1 MIINGF
7 ALSLALKQR
16 LNGVRRHEFA
26 WVCTGAQTY
35 VLTRNFQTNE
45 AAAFYKLI
53 SLRDY
58 WMKIVTVILRLAWEN
73 KTKWCTEAHVSTLRY
88 GQYLTHTHNHITQPT
103 FRDASTGF
111 PRIGLWATSTEI
123 PYSWHVIASHAGV
136 FRGARFMGRDERR
149 APLKTPAWEARH
161 VTTKKL
167 N

>member
-16 LNGVRRHEFA
+16 LNGVRCHEFA

-53 SLRDY
+53 SLGDY
-58 WMKIVTVILRLAWEN
+58 WKKIVTVILRLAWEN

-123 PYSWHVIASHAGV
+123 PYSWHV
-136 FRGARFMGRDERR
+136 
-149 APLKTPAWEARH
+149 
-161 VTTKKL
+161 TTKKL
-167 N
+167 NQPCERGTICQ